1 MTNFRALGSSIP
13 LLPRYLPGSFSLGD
27 NPPPA
32 IVDRT
37 DGMQPGVTA
46 EPSLAAA
53 LAFLA
58 SEEVAEYKSWGSPEK
73 LQFLAAYQYVAVMSA
88 VGLKRPDGTPFD
100 GMLSHGI
107 SVALAAMQAAQA
119 YFKQF
124 PADAAVAADQ
134 MASVLKDASTNTEPQ
149 SVAFTKKYL
158 LLRDRVV
165 WELWNQYKITIAYE
179 IVGTDPG
186 APGVILTRTMG
197 TDYANPDYS
206 AVFSTRTPA
215 QLFQDG
221 LALEDKFE
229 SLGVPFKKFNMSSA
243 NLRLG
248 VGTPSILAVLIVLI
262 IGALSFYYLW
272 NHLNQQN
279 KLTQLSVN
287 LVTSDAS
294 LSNADKAARIAAIN
308 AGNNFFSQFF
318 GSTVPWT
325 EILIVLGVGLLAVLA
340 YPYVVSE
347 ARQAGFLSRSH
358 A

>member
-13 LLPRYLPGSFSLGD
+13 LLPRYLPGSFNLGNN
-27 NPPPA
+27 NPPTV
-32 IVDRT
+32 IDKT
-37 DGMQPGVTA
+37 DGMQPRVVG
-46 EPSLAAA
+46 EPSLPAA
-53 LAFLA
+53 LALLA
-58 SEEVAEYKSWGSPEK
+58 PAEIAEYKSWGSPEK
-73 LQFLAAYQYVAVMSA
+73 LQFLTAYQYVAVMSA
-88 VGLKRPDGTPFD
+88 VGLKRPDGTSFD
-100 GMLSHGI
+100 GMLTQGI

-119 YFKQF
+119 YFKQL
-124 PADAAVAADQ
+124 PADAAQGADQ
-134 MASVLKDASTNTEPQ
+134 MASVLKDASANTEPQ

-158 LLRDRVV
+158 LLRDRIA
-165 WELWNQYKITIAYE
+165 WELATQYGLTVEYE
-179 IVGTDPG
+179 IIGTDPS
-186 APGVILTRTMG
+186 APGTIFTRRIGVDKT
-197 TDYANPDYS
+197 PDYS

-229 SLGVPFKKFNMSSA
+229 SLGVPFKKFDMSSV
-243 NLRLG
+243 NRRLG
-248 VGTPSILAVLIVLI
+248 AGAPSILAVLIVLI

-287 LVTSDAS
+287 LVTSDPS
-294 LSNADKAARIAAIN
+294 LSNSDKAARISAIN

-340 YPYVVSE
+340 YPYIVAE
-347 ARQAGFLSRSH
+347 TRHAGFLSRSH

>member
-13 LLPRYLPGSFSLGD
+13 LLPRYLPGSFGLGD
-27 NPPPA
+27 IPPA
-32 IVDRT
+32 ITDKT
-37 DGMQPGVTA
+37 DGLQPKVA
-46 EPSLAAA
+46 SEPSLAAA
-53 LAFLA
+53 LALLA
-58 SEEVAEYKSWGSPEK
+58 SEEVSEYRSWGSPEK
-73 LQFLAAYQYVAVMSA
+73 LQFLTAYQYVAVMSA
-88 VGLKRPDGTPFD
+88 VGLKRTDGTPFD
-100 GMLSHGI
+100 GMLSQGI
-107 SVALAAMQAAQA
+107 SVALAAMQAAQS
-119 YFKQF
+119 YFKQL
-124 PADAAVAADQ
+124 PADAAQAADQ

-158 LLRDRVV
+158 LLRDRIA
-165 WELWNQYKITIAYE
+165 WELATQYGLTIE
-179 IVGTDPG
+179 FEVVGTDP
-186 APGVILTRTMG
+186 ANPGVINTRMIGVDKT
-197 TDYANPDYS
+197 PDYS

-215 QLFQDG
+215 QLFADG
-221 LALEDKFE
+221 LAIEDKFE

-243 NLRLG
+243 NRRLG
-248 VGTPSILAVLIVLI
+248 AGVPSILSVLIVLI

-287 LVTSDAS
+287 LVTSDPS
-294 LSNADKAARIAAIN
+294 LSNSDKAARISAIN

-340 YPYVVSE
+340 YPYVVAE
-347 ARQAGFLSRSH
+347 ARHAGFLSRSH